1 MSNDPLVQSSIVADL
16 SQDAEYDAVYAA
28 VTATERGRWFL
39 TEYANRNRH
48 ADTDMVV
55 GAIARMEAAIRG
67 DPVGIKPPGGLDLS
81 AAAERIADIAFAL
94 RERSADADLCDA
106 LDAAVRELC
115 IARASPASVHEAD
128 GGRDRADEKDFGTP
142 AVGFEIPNDKKVAA
156 AAATLAASFSP
167 LSEEQQTISD
177 AQNEPV
183 VAGVASPQDDARASA
198 AAAPG
203 TADQS
208 PRSYIA
214 PPEFVVQPANRAADG
229 GNRDDGNRDDG
240 NRDHGN
246 RDDGSPNDG
255 KVSSSG
261 QSGEAHPPLREPQLA
276 AGPRDDPAELFEA
289 TPEDLAGG
297 SPQPVPEAA
306 PAATQLR
313 VATGSAVRP
322 MPDPL
327 AALRVLSDEELI
339 ALFG

>member
-67 DPVGIKPPGGLDLS
+67 DPVGTKPPGGLDLS

-115 IARASPASVHEAD
+115 NARASPASVHEAD
-128 GGRDRADEKDFGTP
+128 GGRDRPDEKDFGTA

-156 AAATLAASFSP
+156 AAATLAASLSP
-167 LSEEQQTISD
+167 LSKEQQTISD

-183 VAGVASPQDDARASA
+183 VAVVASPQDDARASA

-214 PPEFVVQPANRAADG
+214 PPDFVVQPANRAADD

-240 NRDHGN
+240 
-246 RDDGSPNDG
+246 SPNDR

-313 VATGSAVRP
+313 VATGSAVKP